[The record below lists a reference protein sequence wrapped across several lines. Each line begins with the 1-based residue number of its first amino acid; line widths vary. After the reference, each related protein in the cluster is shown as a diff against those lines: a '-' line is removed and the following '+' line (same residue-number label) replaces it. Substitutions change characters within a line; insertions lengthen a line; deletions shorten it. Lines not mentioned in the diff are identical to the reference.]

1 MGPLLVVENLKTYF
15 FTGGGVVKAVDDISY
30 DVHEGETLAIVG
42 ESGCGKS
49 IGALSL
55 MRLVPTPP
63 GRIVGGRVLFDDEDL
78 LTMSDEEMRDI
89 RGNRIAMIFQEPMT
103 SLNPVLTI
111 GRQITESLELHLK
124 LDKKAARNRA
134 VELLGMVGI
143 PDPETRLKQYPH
155 QFSGGMRQRV
165 MIAIAMSCNPRLLLA
180 DEPTTALDVTIQA
193 QILELIKDLSTKL
206 GTAVI
211 IITHNL
217 GVVARYADR
226 VNVMYAGKLIE
237 RGTAIDIYE
246 NPHHP
251 YTRGLLNSVP
261 RLDEDRKQR
270 LESIDGMPPDLM
282 DLPTGC
288 AFQPRCKLAVERC
301 LEEIPPLMPVSDG
314 HTAACWVTSG
324 VEAKEKAGQP

>member
-1 MGPLLVVENLKTYF
+1 VAPLLVVENLKTHF
-15 FTGGGVVKAVDDISY
+15 FTSAGVVKAVDDISY
-30 DVHEGETLAIVG
+30 DVNEGETLAIVG

-55 MRLVPTPP
+55 MRLVPSPP
-63 GRIVGGRVLFDDEDL
+63 GQIVGGRILFDGEEL
-78 LTMSDEEMRDI
+78 LAMSEAEMRDI

-111 GRQITESLELHLK
+111 GRQVTESLELHLK
-124 LDKKAARNRA
+124 LNKTEAHDRA
-134 VELLGMVGI
+134 VELLDMVGI

-193 QILELIKDLSTKL
+193 QILELIKELSNKL

-237 RGTAIDIYE
+237 RGTALDIYE

-251 YTRGLLNSVP
+251 YTRGLLGSVP
-261 RLDEDRKQR
+261 RLDEDKKQR

-282 DLPTGC
+282 DLPPGC
-288 AFQPRCKLAVERC
+288 AF
-301 LEEIPPLMPVSDG
+301 PLISVSDG
-314 HTAACWVTSG
+314 HTAACWVTTG
-324 VEAKEKAGQP
+324 PEKAG

>member
-1 MGPLLVVENLKTYF
+1 MEPLLVVENLKTYF
-15 FTGGGVVKAVDDISY
+15 FTEAGVVKAVDDISY

-63 GRIVGGRVLFDDEDL
+63 GRIVSGRVLFDDEDL
-78 LTMSDEEMRDI
+78 LTMSDEEMRNI

-124 LDKKAARNRA
+124 MNKEAARDRA
-134 VELLGMVGI
+134 IELLDMVGI
-143 PDPETRLKQYPH
+143 PDPESRLNQYPH
-155 QFSGGMRQRV
+155 QFSGGMRQGV

-193 QILELIKDLSTKL
+193 QILELVKDLSIKQ

-237 RGTAIDIYE
+237 RGTAMDIYE

-251 YTRGLLNSVP
+251 YTQGLLNSVP
-261 RLDEDRKQR
+261 RLDEDRKGH

-282 DLPTGC
+282 GLPSGC
-288 AFQPRCKLAVERC
+288 AFQPRCKLAVARC

-324 VEAKEKAGQP
+324 VEAKEVGQS

>member
-1 MGPLLVVENLKTYF
+1 VAPLLVVENLKTHF
-15 FTGGGVVKAVDDISY
+15 FTSAGVVKAVDDISY
-30 DVHEGETLAIVG
+30 DVNEGETLAIVG

-55 MRLVPTPP
+55 MRLVPSPP
-63 GRIVGGRVLFDDEDL
+63 GQIVGGRILFDGEEL
-78 LTMSDEEMRDI
+78 LAMSEAEMRDI

-111 GRQITESLELHLK
+111 GRQVTESLELHLK
-124 LDKKAARNRA
+124 LNKTEAHDRA
-134 VELLGMVGI
+134 VELLDMVGI

-193 QILELIKDLSTKL
+193 QILELIKELSNKL

-237 RGTAIDIYE
+237 RGTALDIYE

-251 YTRGLLNSVP
+251 YTRGLLGSVP
-261 RLDEDRKQR
+261 RLDEDKKQR

-282 DLPTGC
+282 DLPPGC
-288 AFQPRCKLAVERC
+288 AFQPRCKLAVPRC
-301 LEEIPPLMPVSDG
+301 LEEIPPLISVSDG
-314 HTAACWVTSG
+314 HTAACWVTTG
-324 VEAKEKAGQP
+324 PEKAG